1 MIKIALVNQK
11 GGVSKTTSAVNIS
24 SNLAEFGYKTLAVD
38 LDPQGNLGY
47 NFGLDTDNLEST
59 IYDVLTKGAL
69 IKDTIYKT
77 EFNVDVLPSSLLLA
91 NAELEISSK
100 MNRESILRNAF
111 KKADLDYDFCIMD
124 LPPNLGLL
132 TLNGLTLADYIII
145 PQDCSVFSLSGI
157 NQLAGIIK
165 LIKENELNPN
175 LEILGV
181 VLAMVDSRTN
191 ISKEMYE
198 TLKEVFEDK
207 VFKTQIH
214 QNVKI
219 PESQKAQQPLN
230 FFAKDNRGNIEY
242 KELTQELID
251 RVGYNREA

>member
-24 SNLAEFGYKTLAVD
+24 SNLAELGYKTLAVD

-47 NFGLDTDNLEST
+47 NFGLDTDNLETT
-59 IYDVLTKGAL
+59 IYDVLTKNL
-69 IKDTIYKT
+69 SINDTIYKT
-77 EFNVDVLPSSLLLA
+77 DFDVDILPSNLLLA

-100 MNRESILRNAF
+100 MNRESILKNAF
-111 KKADLDYDFCIMD
+111 KKADLDYEFCIMD

-132 TLNGLTLADYIII
+132 TLNGLALADYIII

-157 NQLAGIIK
+157 NQLIGVIQ

-198 TLKEVFEDK
+198 TLKDIFEDK

-214 QNVKI
+214 QNVKV
-219 PESQKAQQPLN
+219 PESQKSQQPLN
-230 FFAKDNRGNIEY
+230 FFAKDNRGNEEY
-242 KELTQELID
+242 KELTQELIE
-251 RVGYNREA
+251 RVGYKK

>member
-24 SNLAEFGYKTLAVD
+24 SNLAELGYKTLAVD

-47 NFGLDTDNLEST
+47 NFGLDTDDLEST
-59 IYDVLTKGAL
+59 IYDVLTKGVS
-69 IKDTIYKT
+69 INDTIYKT
-77 EFNVDVLPSSLLLA
+77 EFNIDVLPSNLLLA

-100 MNRESILRNAF
+100 MNRESILKNAF
-111 KKADLDYDFCIMD
+111 KKANLDYEFCIMD

-132 TLNGLTLADYIII
+132 TLNGLALADYIII

-157 NQLAGIIK
+157 NQLIGVIQ
-165 LIKENELNPN
+165 LIKENELNPD

-191 ISKEMYE
+191 ISKEMYQ
-198 TLKEVFEDK
+198 TLEEIFGDK

-214 QNVKI
+214 QNVKV
-219 PESQKAQQPLN
+219 PESQKSQQPLN
-230 FFAKDNRGNIEY
+230 FFAKDNRGNLEY
-242 KELTQELID
+242 KELTKELIK
-251 RVGYNREA
+251 RVGYKK